1 MFICLFV
8 LICDLPNVYALSR
21 VEPHLV
27 AFFNIESVV
36 EQVNVSS
43 NAVSAALSLLS

>member
-1 MFICLFV
+1 M
-8 LICDLPNVYALSR
+8 YALAWI
-21 VEPHLV
+21 EPHLV
-27 AFFNIESVV
+27 AFFNVECIV